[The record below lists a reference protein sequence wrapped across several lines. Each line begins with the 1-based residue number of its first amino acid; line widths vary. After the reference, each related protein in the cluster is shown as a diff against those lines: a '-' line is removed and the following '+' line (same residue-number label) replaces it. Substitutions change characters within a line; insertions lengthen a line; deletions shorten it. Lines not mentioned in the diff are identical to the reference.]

1 MKNELSKVYLQIFT
15 MNEMSV
21 PRNNAITALLKLQGY
36 GITDNVILNV
46 YEYLNRARFESAA
59 TIRR

>member
-21 PRNNAITALLKLQGY
+21 PRNNAITALLKLEGY

-46 YEYLNRARFESAA
+46 YEYLNRARIESAA

>member
-59 TIRR
+59 TIQR